1 MMPLDQA
8 LRDLQTYQGAEE
20 LEAAEF
26 SSAHQRM
33 QEIRPQVKQVIESMD
48 AEQKKRYVKKAEKKV
63 QEQTYKHR
71 DKL

>member
-1 MMPLDQA
+1 
-8 LRDLQTYQGAEE
+8 
-20 LEAAEF
+20 
-26 SSAHQRM
+26 M